1 MSLKEKIEN
10 DYVVAMKAKEAQ
22 KVSTLRMLRAA
33 VKNAEIDKMKKFD
46 NDSEVEAV
54 VKGEVKKLR
63 EALETAT
70 GAGRTEMATQ
80 AEEELK
86 ILVGYLPEQ
95 MDEAAVRAVVAEKI
109 KEMKGVNPSA
119 PLGAGEMGRV
129 TGEVMKILK
138 GKADGGLVAKVVK
151 ELLAEK

>member
-1 MSLKEKIEN
+1 MTLKEKLEN
-10 DYVVAMKAKEAQ
+10 DYVVAMKGKDAQ

-33 VKNAEIDKMKKFD
+33 VKNAEIDKMKKFETD
-46 NDSEVEAV
+46 TEVEAV
-54 VKGEVKKLR
+54 VKSEVKKLR
-63 EALETAT
+63 ESLEMAT

-86 ILVGYLPEQ
+86 ILATYLPEQ
-95 MDEAAVRAVVAEKI
+95 MDEATVKSVVAEKI
-109 KEMKGVNPSA
+109 KEMKKVNPSA

-129 TGEVMKILK
+129 TGEVMKVLK

-151 ELLAEK
+151 ELLTEK